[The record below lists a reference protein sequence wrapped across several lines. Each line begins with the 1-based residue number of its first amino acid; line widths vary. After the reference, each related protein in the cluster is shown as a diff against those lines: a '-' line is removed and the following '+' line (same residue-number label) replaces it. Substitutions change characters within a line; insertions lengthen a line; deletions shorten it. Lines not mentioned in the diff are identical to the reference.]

1 MKAQRFTAARSSR
14 DKLERRYNIPVIGE
28 EACRYIV
35 ALGFRFVCRPKRKSL
50 SATASL

>member
-14 DKLERRYNIPVIGE
+14 DKLERRYTIGE